1 MATDVLNFFKEVREE
16 LKKVAWPSKE
26 LIIRASIAVL
36 IFTIFFSLYLW
47 ILDLSFVK
55 IISLALTKF

>member
-1 MATDVLNFFKEVREE
+1 MVDVLTFFRDVREE
-16 LKKVAWPSKE
+16 LKKVVWPSRK

-55 IISLALTKF
+55 MISLALTKF

>member
-1 MATDVLNFFKEVREE
+1 MVDAINFIKEVREE
-16 LKKVAWPSKE
+16 LKKVVWPTRE
-26 LIIRASIAVL
+26 LIVRASIAVL

-55 IISLALTKF
+55 MISLALTKF